1 MDRWR
6 RSVARSALVPAG
18 ALLPASFSDA
28 NLDAVERWLAV
39 PLDRLRMR
47 DRLREMSIVPWGDVA
62 GDGALLRLAAAKAS
76 VERILDATPALSALP
91 APDLLV
97 AAGGAWQV
105 APGPAVAL
113 ALADV
118 VRRPGARSLGLDH
131 ARLLGPLG
139 RIADPDERLRIMRDL
154 RDDLLV
160 PLGSLLMPAGMR
172 PGRSAGSLLVG
183 RADGDSSATT
193 LDLQPG
199 GIELVDLPPGERAT
213 VELRLR
219 DVVDMGVRTRHAVVE
234 VTGGLAGVLV
244 DLRDIPMHLP
254 DRPERRREVLAEW
267 QAALW
272 PGMLA

>member
-1 MDRWR
+1 
-6 RSVARSALVPAG
+6 
-18 ALLPASFSDA
+18 
-28 NLDAVERWLAV
+28 
-39 PLDRLRMR
+39 
-47 DRLREMSIVPWGDVA
+47 
-62 GDGALLRLAAAKAS
+62 
-76 VERILDATPALSALP
+76 
-91 APDLLV
+91 
-97 AAGGAWQV
+97 
-105 APGPAVAL
+105 
-113 ALADV
+113 
-118 VRRPGARSLGLDH
+118 
-131 ARLLGPLG
+131 
-139 RIADPDERLRIMRDL
+139 
-154 RDDLLV
+154 
-160 PLGSLLMPAGMR
+160 MR

-219 DVVDMGVRTRHAVVE
+219 DAVDMGVRTRHAVVE
-234 VTGGLAGVLV
+234 VTGGLGGVLV